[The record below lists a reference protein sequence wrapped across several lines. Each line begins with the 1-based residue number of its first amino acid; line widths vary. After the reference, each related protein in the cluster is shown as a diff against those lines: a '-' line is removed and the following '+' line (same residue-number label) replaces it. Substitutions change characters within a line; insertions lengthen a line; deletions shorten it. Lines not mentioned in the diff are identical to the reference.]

1 MFLVAQAAPT
11 AGKSGMSVGQAVML
25 AFAALLA
32 VLFVFP
38 VFWAVMTSLKP
49 PGEAVSA
56 PLSLPSS
63 LSFANYE
70 RISGYGIGLWGYT
83 WNTVVVTGITVVG
96 TVFLSTLAG
105 YGFARFEFFG
115 KNVVF
120 VLVLA
125 TLMIPFQTTLV
136 PIFLVLNRLSLTNSL
151 VGLALVHITFQL
163 PFGIFMMRNSF
174 SSLPRELEEA
184 ALVDGTTSWGALFRV
199 MLPLVVPGMVTVLIF
214 TFLNAWNEFLAAL
227 IFLSDQDKFTLPV
240 MLLSARTG
248 EMGTVDWGALQ
259 AGVTVTAVPTIIL
272 FLALQRYYIAGMVSG
287 AVKA

>member
-1 MFLVAQAAPT
+1 MAQAAPT
-11 AGKSGMSVGQAVML
+11 VEKSRATMGAGRAVL
-25 AFAALLA
+25 LVFAVLVAI
-32 VLFVFP
+32 LFVFP
-38 VFWAVMTSLKP
+38 VFWAMMTSVKP
-49 PGEAVSA
+49 PGEAASS
-56 PLSLPSS
+56 PLSLPSE

-70 RISGYGIGLWGYT
+70 QISSYGIGLWGYT
-83 WNTVVVTGITVVG
+83 KNTVIVTGITVVG

-105 YGFARFEFFG
+105 YGFARFNFFG
-115 KNVVF
+115 KNIVF

-151 VGLALVHITFQL
+151 VGLALVYITFQL

-227 IFLSDQDKFTLPV
+227 IFLSEQDEFTLPV

>member
-1 MFLVAQAAPT
+1 MTQAAPT
-11 AGKSGMSVGQAVML
+11 VDGGKARMGVGRALLL
-25 AFAALLA
+25 AFGVVLA

-38 VFWAVMTSLKP
+38 VFWAVMTSVKP

-56 PLSLPSS
+56 PLSLPSG

-70 RISGYGIGLWGYT
+70 RISSYGIGLWGYT
-83 WNTVVVTGITVVG
+83 KNTVIVTGITVVG

-115 KNVVF
+115 KNIVF

-151 VGLALVHITFQL
+151 VGLALVYITFQL

-184 ALVDGTTSWGALFRV
+184 ALVDGTTPWGALFRV

>member
-1 MFLVAQAAPT
+1 MVT
-11 AGKSGMSVGQAVML
+11 SV
-25 AFAALLA
+25 
-32 VLFVFP
+32 
-38 VFWAVMTSLKP
+38 KP
-49 PGEAVSA
+49 PGEAVSS
-56 PLSLPSS
+56 PLALPTH
-63 LSFANYE
+63 LTFDNYE
-70 RISGYGIGLWGYT
+70 HISNYGIGIWGYLK
-83 WNTVVVTGITVVG
+83 NTVFLSGLSVAG

-105 YGFARFEFFG
+105 YGFARFDFFG
-115 KNVVF
+115 KNIVF

-136 PIFLVLNRLSLTNSL
+136 PIFLVLNRLNLTNSL
-151 VGLALVHITFQL
+151 IGLSLVYITFQL

-184 ALVDGTTSWGALFRV
+184 ALVDGTTAWGALFRV
-199 MLPLVVPGMVTVLIF
+199 MLPLVLPGVATVLIF
-214 TFLNAWNEFLAAL
+214 TFLNCWNEFLAAL

-248 EMGTVDWGALQ
+248 EQGTIDWGALQ
-259 AGVTVTAVPTIIL
+259 AGVTITAVPTIVV